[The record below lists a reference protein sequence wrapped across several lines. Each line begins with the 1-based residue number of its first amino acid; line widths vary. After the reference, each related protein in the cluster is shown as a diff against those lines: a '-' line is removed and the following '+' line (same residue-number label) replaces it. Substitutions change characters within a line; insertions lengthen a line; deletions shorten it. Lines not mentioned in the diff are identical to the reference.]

1 MRTLYYRCKAAGGV
15 GKPLCARQVYDGCA
29 HDGRTGSM
37 MCARLATYQVEMRNR
52 KNSAGMW
59 EQVPFYQFA
68 PKESVGGDN
77 HGSLSCQRI
86 MEHGIRLTQEEYG
99 AVNNH
104 MGVTNSANSSG
115 VWQCYEMYTLS
126 WLLHVADEAATVID
140 KNLIPVKSH
149 P

>member
-1 MRTLYYRCKAAGGV
+1 MTVALFHDVCKI
-15 GKPLCARQVYDGCA
+15 
-29 HDGRTGSM
+29 S
-37 MCARLATYQVEMRNR
+37 TYQVEMRNR
-52 KNSAGMW
+52 KNSVGAW

-86 MEHGIRLTQEEYG
+86 TEHGIRLTQEEFG

-104 MGVTNSANSSG
+104 MGVTNPANANG

-140 KNLIPVKSH
+140 KI
-149 P
+149 